1 MSNRILALG
10 VSGFL
15 AVAAI
20 APGTRA
26 ATIDTYDITQDGYTV
41 DGFSGVLTGSFTGAV
56 EADGLIKLAD
66 LFSANV
72 QVQVNLLPPPLPG
85 GFSLSDISLFSFNT
99 NGGSGTFDLIVPDGS
114 LCVGG
119 VAVVG
124 SSLGGCGPG
133 GFAEAYPFDSGSAIC
148 SV

>member
-66 LFSANV
+66 LSSANV
-72 QVQVNLLPPPLPG
+72 QVTLSAPLLPG
-85 GFSLSDISLFSFNT
+85 GFSLSDISSLFIQYQWRLWHVRFDRRRWLFMCRRGR
-99 NGGSGTFDLIVPDGS
+99 GGWI
-114 LCVGG
+114 
-119 VAVVG
+119 
-124 SSLGGCGPG
+124 
-133 GFAEAYPFDSGSAIC
+133 
-148 SV
+148 